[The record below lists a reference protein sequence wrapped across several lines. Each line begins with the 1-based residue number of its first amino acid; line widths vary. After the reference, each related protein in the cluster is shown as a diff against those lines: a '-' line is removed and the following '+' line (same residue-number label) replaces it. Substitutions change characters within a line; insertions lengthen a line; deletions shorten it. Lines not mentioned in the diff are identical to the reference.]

1 MDENLFNE
9 VLPILQSNLFISLI
23 EERVSTE
30 EYGKYC
36 EKYQVDSNGPFFCC
50 VVFHTSE
57 HQIPEGISYKQL
69 VSNVEKAIS
78 EKVADRLENNQL
90 KCKEFV
96 YIKNPVLII
105 YLNSPTEISQVFEV
119 CDSFCK
125 WAYKTW
131 EAVVTAGIGKICDS
145 LYNISTSYEGAK
157 EAVSYSA
164 LYGSGCAI
172 NIEER
177 LKGMMKRNPKHL
189 VIEAQ
194 NIVADKYMDP
204 DLSLDTVCS
213 ALGVSNSY
221 FSAIFKKE
229 TGKPFITYITDYR
242 LDIAAELILDSNRK
256 NYKIAEQVGYLDA
269 NYFSYVFKRR
279 FGVSPSQYK
288 TDQLGVKK

>member
-1 MDENLFNE
+1 MDENFFNE

-30 EYGKYC
+30 EYGKLC
-36 EKYQVDSNGPFFCC
+36 EKYQVDVEGSLFCC

-57 HQIPEGISYKQL
+57 QQLPEGVSYKQL
-69 VSNVEKAIS
+69 ASNVDRAIDDR
-78 EKVADRLENNQL
+78 VATRLKDNQL
-90 KCKEFV
+90 KCKKFI

-105 YLNSPTEISQVFEV
+105 YLDSPTQISQVFEI

-145 LYNISTSYEGAK
+145 LYNINISYEGAK

-164 LYGSGCAI
+164 VYGSGCAI

-194 NIVADKYMDP
+194 NIVADKYMEP

-229 TGKPFITYITDYR
+229 TGKPFITYLTDYR
-242 LDIAAELILDSNRK
+242 LDIATGLLLDSDRK

-279 FGVSPSQYK
+279 FGVSPSKYK
-288 TDQLGVKK
+288 EEHGLAI